1 MRFAP
6 GLLAVFI
13 LVARAVPALA
23 ACGDNPGDAAAL
35 AATQAHVEATC
46 PCAAAT
52 SHQEYVRCAAL
63 ALRTMVGNNTLP
75 PECLKTAWRCAKR
88 STCGRPG
95 AVTCC
100 RVAASGRVRCAIKRE
115 ASRCTGDR
123 CVGTHPSCCDACGP
137 IGCNPPPTTTTTTV
151 PPCGGGPFSCG
162 GACPAGLTCAPVS
175 DFEPYCGC
183 VPDGSQPCGDATQP
197 FCNGTC
203 PPGEECGPA
212 AIFEG
217 APCFCHPVG
226 ATPCGE
232 VGYPTCGGICPDDD
246 VCQAFRAG
254 TIRLCSC
261 ADPAVQ
267 CSTGCGVQGVCPPG
281 EACTVNEGPCGCGAP

>member
-6 GLLAVFI
+6 GLLAVAL

-23 ACGDNPGDAAAL
+23 ECGDNLGDAAAL
-35 AATQAHVEATC
+35 AATRADIEASC
-46 PCAAAT
+46 PCDSAA
-52 SHQEYVRCAAL
+52 SHREYVRCAFDVI
-63 ALRTMVGNNTLP
+63 RTHIGNNTLP
-75 PECLKTAWRCAKR
+75 AECVKTARRCASQ
-88 STCGRPG
+88 STCGRGG

-100 RVAASGRVRCAIKRE
+100 RVADSGRVRCSIKRDP
-115 ASRCTGDR
+115 ARCKPPR
-123 CVGTHPSCCDACGP
+123 CVGAHASCCDACGP
-137 IGCNPPPTTTTTTV
+137 TGCNPPPTTTTTTV
-151 PPCGGGPFSCG
+151 PPCGGSAFSCS

-183 VPDGSQPCGDATQP
+183 VPDGSQPCGSAAQP

-203 PPGEECGPA
+203 PPGEECGPT

-232 VGYPTCGGICPDDD
+232 AAYPTCGGGCPGDD
-246 VCQAFRAG
+246 VCQAFRAA
-254 TIRLCSC
+254 TITLCNC
-261 ADPAVQ
+261 VDPTVA
-267 CSTGCGVQGVCPPG
+267 CTGCFIQGVCPVG
-281 EACTVNEGPCGCGAP
+281 EVCTFSEGPCGCGAP